1 MPLQLRRGTTAERLS
16 IVPLPGEPIYDT
28 DLDTIFIGNGIT
40 AGGISAITGI
50 TSEDAQDIVGQMF
63 VNGQHDGLIF
73 TYGPTQD
80 AANRIDVRLD
90 LSNYDGEFV
99 ASAFRGSLYANDST
113 LLVDAVTGT
122 IPYAVLSGAP
132 TAVSD
137 FANDLGFI
145 SVADISDGT
154 VTIDVNNT
162 GDLQGSVFADN
173 STILVDATNSAIN
186 LDGTVKGNII
196 PDANEAYDLGSNAN
210 RFKDL
215 YLSGTSL
222 FLGSAQITAV
232 GSAVNLPAGST
243 VDGVSIGSGSGT
255 GDGVVAGSN
264 YNINIVGDDSTL
276 IVDSDLKIITGSLIG
291 NVTGNLLGDVTG
303 NVTGDVKGSVFA
315 DDSSLLVDAVDRIF
329 TGNLVG
335 NIATSVITSLDS
347 SAINIIPPVI
357 MNTDLFV
364 DSDVFADNFVGKFQ
378 GPVTGNI
385 TTNFISSAD
394 SSPILFGVP
403 TSFSSRITVDDNI
416 TMNNG
421 GTLLL
426 NSDQSTSNLEIATH
440 SDSDLPGIILMRRSR
455 GTAALPTAL
464 QTNDRIHQLSFN
476 AFDGS
481 NYINAASIQARVT
494 GTVSTGV
501 VPTSLRF
508 NINDTVG
515 DQVECL
521 RIDELGSI
529 RVFRSLNCIA
539 SDGLNNF
546 SNLKLVNHHTSGTD
560 ACNLQFTR
568 GRGTFDSPST
578 VLNGDPI
585 YDTIYTAYDGSSYS
599 FAASIRGVVDGTVS
613 TGVVPGR
620 LDFRFRNSAG
630 GLTVGNQFN
639 AVKSVFNTMLQLPTF
654 ADETAAD
661 AAIGGAG
668 NRVNGMMYYDTAV
681 GAVRA
686 VVAGSWASL

>member
-1 MPLQLRRGTTAERLS
+1 MAY
-16 IVPLPGEPIYDT
+16 I
-28 DLDTIFIGNGIT
+28 
-40 AGGISAITGI
+40 
-50 TSEDAQDIVGQMF
+50 
-63 VNGQHDGLIF
+63 
-73 TYGPTQD
+73 
-80 AANRIDVRLD
+80 
-90 LSNYDGEFV
+90 
-99 ASAFRGSLYANDST
+99 ASWY
-113 LLVDAVTGT
+113 
-122 IPYAVLSGAP
+122 
-132 TAVSD
+132 
-137 FANDLGFI
+137 
-145 SVADISDGT
+145 
-154 VTIDVNNT
+154 
-162 GDLQGSVFADN
+162 
-173 STILVDATNSAIN
+173 
-186 LDGTVKGNII
+186 
-196 PDANEAYDLGSNAN
+196 
-210 RFKDL
+210 
-215 YLSGTSL
+215 
-222 FLGSAQITAV
+222 
-232 GSAVNLPAGST
+232 
-243 VDGVSIGSGSGT
+243 
-255 GDGVVAGSN
+255 
-264 YNINIVGDDSTL
+264 
-276 IVDSDLKIITGSLIG
+276 
-291 NVTGNLLGDVTG
+291 
-303 NVTGDVKGSVFA
+303 
-315 DDSSLLVDAVDRIF
+315 
-329 TGNLVG
+329 
-335 NIATSVITSLDS
+335 
-347 SAINIIPPVI
+347 
-357 MNTDLFV
+357 
-364 DSDVFADNFVGKFQ
+364 
-378 GPVTGNI
+378 
-385 TTNFISSAD
+385 
-394 SSPILFGVP
+394 
-403 TSFSSRITVDDNI
+403 
-416 TMNNG
+416 
-421 GTLLL
+421 
-426 NSDQSTSNLEIATH
+426 QS
-440 SDSDLPGIILMRRSR
+440 
-455 GTAALPTAL
+455 
-464 QTNDRIHQLSFN
+464 NDRIHQLSFN